1 MDPKDSG
8 DIKPPRFLS
17 IYARLEHMRIKHR
30 LKAAFARKPRP
41 ARVRPKDQND

>member
-1 MDPKDSG
+1 MDPSDSG

-17 IYARLEHMRIKHR
+17 FYERLERMRTKRR

-41 ARVRPKDQND
+41 ARVKPKDEDE

>member
-8 DIKPPRFLS
+8 NIKLPRFLS
-17 IYARLEHMRIKHR
+17 FYERLEHMRTKRR

-41 ARVRPKDQND
+41 ARVKPKDEND